1 MSSEMS
7 QTQVRIYLNTFKF
20 IFSLFLFGIN
30 LCRDR
35 LSNNLHLL
43 LIAIVDGLDDTYV
56 TIQKSDRIPK
66 QQLTEGA
73 FAKVDTPKGTVF
85 SLYSGRVLSQKEMD
99 LYIKLSDEQIQ
110 QVKDEN
116 SNNIDVA
123 ADFAESLWMNR
134 YDSYILKHKK
144 SKIV

>member
-1 MSSEMS
+1 MANEFGNEPNAGYNPFYHLE
-7 QTQVRIYLNTFKF
+7 IYIQSIF
-20 IFSLFLFGIN
+20 IT

-35 LSNNLHLL
+35 LSKFFLS
-43 LIAIVDGLDDTYV
+43 IVIVDGLDDTYV

-66 QQLTEGA
+66 KQLTQGA

-99 LYIKLSDEQIQ
+99 LYIKLSNEQIQ

-134 YDSYILKHKK
+134 YS
-144 SKIV
+144 SN

>member
-1 MSSEMS
+1 MLSI
-7 QTQVRIYLNTFKF
+7 TLWGIDYP
-20 IFSLFLFGIN
+20 IDYISLSIV
-30 LCRDR
+30 
-35 LSNNLHLL
+35 
-43 LIAIVDGLDDTYV
+43 IVDGLDDTYV

-66 QQLTEGA
+66 KQLTQGA

-99 LYIKLSDEQIQ
+99 LYIKLSNEQIQ

-134 YDSYILKHKK
+134 YS
-144 SKIV
+144 SN

>member
-7 QTQVRIYLNTFKF
+7 QTQVIIYSIILKLTFSQK
-20 IFSLFLFGIN
+20 IN
-30 LCRDR
+30 LSIGS
-35 LSNNLHLL
+35 LSNCLYILS
-43 LIAIVDGLDDTYV
+43 IVIVDGLDDTYV

-66 QQLTEGA
+66 KQLTQGA
-73 FAKVDTPKGTVF
+73 FAKIDTPKGTVF

-99 LYIKLSDEQIQ
+99 LYIKLSNEQIQ

-134 YDSYILKHKK
+134 YS
-144 SKIV
+144 SN

>member
-1 MSSEMS
+1 MANEFGNEPNAGYNPFYHLEIYIQSINAKYNLV
-7 QTQVRIYLNTFKF
+7 QGYIIQV
-20 IFSLFLFGIN
+20 FLSIV
-30 LCRDR
+30 
-35 LSNNLHLL
+35 
-43 LIAIVDGLDDTYV
+43 IVDGLDDTYV

-66 QQLTEGA
+66 KQLTQGA

-99 LYIKLSDEQIQ
+99 LYIKLSNEQIQ

-123 ADFAESLWMNR
+123 ADFAESLWMKR
-134 YDSYILKHKK
+134 YS
-144 SKIV
+144 SN

>member
-7 QTQVRIYLNTFKF
+7 QMQVIIHSIILKF
-20 IFSLFLFGIN
+20 IFSLLLCVGI
-30 LCRDR
+30 DYPIDYIS
-35 LSNNLHLL
+35 LS
-43 LIAIVDGLDDTYV
+43 IVIVDGLDDTYV

-66 QQLTEGA
+66 KQLTQGA

-99 LYIKLSDEQIQ
+99 LYIKLSNEQIQ

-134 YDSYILKHKK
+134 YS
-144 SKIV
+144 SN

>member
-1 MSSEMS
+1 M
-7 QTQVRIYLNTFKF
+7 QVIIHSIILKF
-20 IFSLFLFGIN
+20 IFSLFCVGLDYPIDYIF
-30 LCRDR
+30 
-35 LSNNLHLL
+35 LS
-43 LIAIVDGLDDTYV
+43 IVIVDGLDDTYV

-66 QQLTEGA
+66 KQLTQGA

-99 LYIKLSDEQIQ
+99 LYIKLSNEQIQ

-134 YDSYILKHKK
+134 YS
-144 SKIV
+144 SN